1 MNSNTATITVTI
13 NPVNDPPSFIKG
25 ADQTIYGLAG
35 LQTIAN
41 WATSLSVG
49 PGETGQTL
57 TFTVTNSNPS
67 LFTTQPAVSGIG
79 TLTYAPSN
87 VLGTA
92 IVTVVL
98 KDNAGGSDTSP
109 AQTFNITVNKS
120 ATTTVVSSSSNPAL
134 FGAPV
139 ALTATVNP
147 IAPASAC
154 PAEA

>member
-1 MNSNTATITVTI
+1 MA
-13 NPVNDPPSFIKG
+13 
-25 ADQTIYGLAG
+25 
-35 LQTIAN
+35 AN
-41 WATSLSVG
+41 
-49 PGETGQTL
+49 
-57 TFTVTNSNPS
+57 
-67 LFTTQPAVSGIG
+67 G

-92 IVTVVL
+92 VVTVVL

-139 ALTATVNP
+139 VLTATVNVASP
-147 IAPASAC
+147 LASAC